1 MHVRLKPLAAAAL
14 LASVLAAPVRAGESL
29 PITHYGSGLYGM
41 PFAVALGKGY
51 FKEAGL
57 DIDGIITSPGGGTAV
72 RNVLA
77 NSLPYGE
84 AGILPI
90 IAAKNAGNDV
100 VIVNASVDSAAD
112 AVFVGRLDGTAG
124 SIQDLVGRKVAITQ
138 PKSGSEFMLKM
149 ALSNAGI
156 DIARV
161 ELIAAGGLMEGLA
174 LLRNGTVDAAI
185 IGEPLYSR
193 EAKNYKVVVDLAKHI
208 PNLAQTVGFTTRA
221 YAAKNAD
228 KIRAVIAA
236 RRKAVDDIYAD
247 PKAAAKLIAPAY
259 PRIPLPLLEQVIARM
274 AAQKYWSRGD
284 FSKEGLAA
292 NVKGLELVKVIDS
305 GKIDWNALI
314 DQSYLPADLR
324 RPL

>member
-1 MHVRLKPLAAAAL
+1 MRFSLKPLAAATL
-14 LASVLAAPVRAGESL
+14 VLAAVLPARAGEGI
-29 PITHYGSGLYGM
+29 PITHYGNGLYGM
-41 PFAVALGKGY
+41 PFAVALAKGY

-57 DIDGIITSPGGGTAV
+57 DIDGIITAPGGGTAV

-90 IAAKNAGNDV
+90 LAAKNAGNDV

-112 AVFVGRLDGTAG
+112 AVFVGRLDGTAS

-156 DIARV
+156 DLAKV
-161 ELIAAGGLMEGLA
+161 QLVTAGGVNEGIQ
-174 LLRNGTVDAAI
+174 LLRNGSVDAAI
-185 IGEPLYSR
+185 LGEPLYSR
-193 EAKNYKVVVDLAKHI
+193 EASKYKVVVDLAKHI
-208 PNLAQTVGFTTRA
+208 PALAQTVGFTTRD
-221 YAAKNAD
+221 YASKNAG
-228 KIRAVIAA
+228 KIRAIIAA
-236 RRKAVDDIYAD
+236 RRRAVDDIYAD
-247 PKAAAKLIAPAY
+247 PKAAAKLIAKAY
-259 PRIPLPLLEQVIARM
+259 ERVPEALIEQVVVRM

-284 FSKEGLAA
+284 FTKEGLAA
-292 NVKGLELVKVIDS
+292 NVKGLQLVDVIKVD
-305 GKIDWNALI
+305 KVDWNAII

>member
-1 MHVRLKPLAAAAL
+1 MRFSLKPLAAATL
-14 LASVLAAPVRAGESL
+14 VLAAVLPARAGEGI
-29 PITHYGSGLYGM
+29 PITHYGNGLYGM
-41 PFAVALGKGY
+41 PFAVALAKGY

-57 DIDGIITSPGGGTAV
+57 DIDGIITAPGGGTAV

-90 IAAKNAGNDV
+90 LAAKNAGNDV

-112 AVFVGRLDGTAG
+112 AVFVGRLDGTAS

-156 DIARV
+156 DLAKV
-161 ELIAAGGLMEGLA
+161 QLVTAGGVNEGIQ
-174 LLRNGTVDAAI
+174 LLRNGSVNTAI
-185 IGEPLYSR
+185 LGEPLYSR
-193 EAKNYKVVVDLAKHI
+193 EASKYKVVVDLAKHI
-208 PNLAQTVGFTTRA
+208 PALAQTVGFTTRD
-221 YAAKNAD
+221 YASKNAG
-228 KIRAVIAA
+228 KIRAIIAA
-236 RRKAVDDIYAD
+236 RRRAVDDIYAD
-247 PKAAAKLIAPAY
+247 PKAAAKLIAKAY
-259 PRIPLPLLEQVIARM
+259 ERVPEALIEQVVVRM

-284 FSKEGLAA
+284 FTKEGLAA
-292 NVKGLELVKVIDS
+292 NVKGLQLVDVIKVD
-305 GKIDWNALI
+305 KVDWNAII

>member
-1 MHVRLKPLAAAAL
+1 MLNRLKPLAAAAL
-14 LASVLAAPVRAGESL
+14 LCAAALPARAGESI
-29 PITHYGSGLYGM
+29 PVTHYGAGLYGM
-41 PFAVALGKGY
+41 PFALAMAKGY
-51 FKEAGL
+51 FKAAGV
-57 DIDGIITSPGGGTAV
+57 DIDGIISSPGGGTAV

-112 AVFVGRLDGTAG
+112 AVFVGMPDTKIG
-124 SIQDLVGRKVAITQ
+124 SIQALAGTKVAITQ

-149 ALSNAGI
+149 ALSNAGVPI
-156 DIARV
+156 DKV
-161 ELIAAGGLMEGLA
+161 TLVAAGGINEGLT
-174 LLRNGTVDAAI
+174 LLRNGSVVATI
-185 IGEPLYSR
+185 LGEPLYSR
-193 EAKNYKVVVDLAKHI
+193 EAKNYKVVVDLSKHI
-208 PNLAQTVGFTTRA
+208 PRLAQTVGFTTRA

-247 PKAAAKLIAPAY
+247 PKAAAALIAPAY
-259 PRIPLPLLEQVIARM
+259 SRIPKALLEQVIARM
-274 AAQKYWSRGD
+274 AEQKYWSRGD

-292 NVKGLELVKVIDS
+292 NILGLRLVKVIDAD
-305 GKIDWNALI
+305 KVDWNAMI
-314 DQSYLPADLR
+314 DQSYLPADLKR
-324 RPL
+324 DL

>member
-1 MHVRLKPLAAAAL
+1 MLNRLKPLAAAVLLCAAAL
-14 LASVLAAPVRAGESL
+14 PARAGESI
-29 PITHYGSGLYGM
+29 PVTHYGAGLYGM
-41 PFAVALGKGY
+41 PFALAMAKGY
-51 FKEAGL
+51 FKAAGV

-77 NSLPYGE
+77 NSFPYGE

-112 AVFVGRLDGTAG
+112 AVFVGLPDTKIG
-124 SIQDLVGRKVAITQ
+124 SIQDLVGKKVAITQ

-149 ALSNAGI
+149 ALSNAGVPI
-156 DIARV
+156 DKV
-161 ELIAAGGLMEGLA
+161 TLVAAGGLNEGLV
-174 LLRNGTVDAAI
+174 LLRNGSVVAAI
-185 IGEPLYSR
+185 LGEPLFSR
-193 EAKNYKVVVDLAKHI
+193 DAKNYKVVVDLSKHI
-208 PNLAQTVGFTTRA
+208 PRLAQTVGFTTRS

-247 PKAAAKLIAPAY
+247 PRAAAALIAPAY
-259 PRIPLPLLEQVIARM
+259 ARIPKPLLEQVIARM
-274 AAQKYWSRGD
+274 AAQKYWSRGE

-292 NVKGLELVKVIDS
+292 NILGLRLVKVIDAD
-305 GKIDWNALI
+305 KVDWNALI
-314 DQSYLPADLR
+314 DQSYLPADLKR
-324 RPL
+324 QL